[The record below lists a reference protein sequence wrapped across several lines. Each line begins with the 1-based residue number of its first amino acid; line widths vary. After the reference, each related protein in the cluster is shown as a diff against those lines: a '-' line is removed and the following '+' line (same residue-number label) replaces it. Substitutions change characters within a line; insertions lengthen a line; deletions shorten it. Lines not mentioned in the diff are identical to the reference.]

1 MTPETPKRRAPAFPL
16 YADDFLAGTSDM
28 SAEEV
33 GGYVRLLCHQWSKG
47 GLPNDEERLGRMAGL
62 IGSPCLRYV
71 IAKLTLY
78 EDGLLRHPRLERIR
92 AENEAWKA
100 KQAESGAKGAKS
112 RWGNGKPSAAPN
124 DDPNGKPMPTPLTTP
139 MANEC
144 LPSPSPSPK
153 EKEPQGAS
161 TLSLSIEDQAHPF
174 HVAFGLVLPE
184 SLQTTLCLGAVQTWL
199 QYKQERRQSYKP
211 TGLRATL
218 TKWANEFTSAT
229 LPSAIENS
237 MACNYS
243 GVFPPNQPQKPFR
256 QSKADLAAMSE
267 EERVK
272 AIMREAMR

>member
-1 MTPETPKRRAPAFPL
+1 
-16 YADDFLAGTSDM
+16 M

-71 IAKLTLY
+71 IAKLTLC

-92 AENEAWKA
+92 AENEAWRQ
-100 KQAESGAKGAKS
+100 KQADAGAKGAES
-112 RWGNGKPSAAPN
+112 RWKKGKPIG
-124 DDPNGKPMPTPLTTP
+124 DPNGDPIGKPVATPLATP
-139 MANEC
+139 MANEW

-153 EKEPQGAS
+153 EKAQGAS

-184 SLQTTLCLGAVQTWL
+184 SLQTLPCLEAVKTWI
-199 QYKQERRQSYKP
+199 QHKQEHRHGYKP

-229 LPSAIENS
+229 LPAAIEHS
-237 MACNYS
+237 MACNYA
-243 GVFPPNQPQKPFR
+243 GVFHPNQPQKPSR
-256 QSKADLAAMSE
+256 KSKPDLSAMSE

-272 AIMREAMR
+272 AIMKEAMQ